1 MYTPTYKSRV
11 PSPFQVNRSKPY
23 QVSKT
28 EKKDTLRD
36 EMKKLLGV
44 YQFSATFEEDTQTA
58 STFNQIPGIVAFMCT
73 LKMGDRVIGQG
84 RGTTAI
90 NQINKFIVRNISFAF
105 NASLVDAVV
114 RSTKIQDVF
123 RPDALPHPWA
133 DANSASPSA
142 YKADDAETSD
152 SITPKQVEF
161 LRQLISVNMDESE
174 RENMEAQ
181 LSEMTKQEASKM
193 IESFRR

>member
-44 YQFSATFEEDTQTA
+44 YQFTATFEEDVQTA
-58 STFNQIPGIVAFMCT
+58 NTFSQIPGIVAFICT
-73 LKMGDRVIGQG
+73 LKMGDKVIGQG

-90 NQINKFIVRNISFAF
+90 NQINRFIVRNITFAF

-114 RSTKIQDVF
+114 RSTKIQDSF
-123 RPDALPHPWA
+123 RPDATPHPWTE
-133 DANSASPSA
+133 ANSAW
-142 YKADDAETSD
+142 
-152 SITPKQVEF
+152 
-161 LRQLISVNMDESE
+161 
-174 RENMEAQ
+174 
-181 LSEMTKQEASKM
+181 
-193 IESFRR
+193 